1 MFLLYIG
8 QPAESQCAQDIMVSS
23 SDTME
28 STGLSFMQKE
38 FQAATDRVL
47 AKATEGL
54 TPSAMR
60 DPRRRAEL
68 ENIASELPS
77 FIPGVPKA
85 KELLHQLVIASRQLQ
100 LAYEEFESSSVQRKM
115 EIEEA
120 QRELAALE
128 KADKVQAQNG
138 TLLDEKCSAQEKLV
152 ASLTE
157 QLNAAANTLKELQQ
171 KKEQYLQGDSS
182 RKADIKRCDENL
194 LNATKELEQA
204 SADLQSKDAKLG
216 GEVGLLLE
224 GLKNY
229 RSPN

>member
-1 MFLLYIG
+1 
-8 QPAESQCAQDIMVSS
+8 
-23 SDTME
+23 
-28 STGLSFMQKE
+28 
-38 FQAATDRVL
+38 
-47 AKATEGL
+47 
-54 TPSAMR
+54 
-60 DPRRRAEL
+60 
-68 ENIASELPS
+68 
-77 FIPGVPKA
+77 
-85 KELLHQLVIASRQLQ
+85 
-100 LAYEEFESSSVQRKM
+100 
-115 EIEEA
+115 
-120 QRELAALE
+120 
-128 KADKVQAQNG
+128 VQAQKG

-194 LNATKELEQA
+194 LNATKGLEQA